1 MKSIGCDVAAVA
13 SVAANQKPM
22 ATGVIIFNELLAIY
36 RDPEIPMRGRIEAA
50 KLMLAYG
57 SLDSA
62 LRWPRHS

>member
-1 MKSIGCDVAAVA
+1 
-13 SVAANQKPM
+13 M